1 MVNRRTL
8 DSRNLPIEIKRTNH
22 KSHFVEGDRTKMPL
36 VIFGDGLKGSSH
48 VKYKGRRVGVSDV
61 IYKNLKR
68 RQNLGEVLLLD
79 INEFRTSSVC
89 PNCKEMKLRTHKVD
103 DKSFFNILICN
114 DCNIFWNRD
123 ILAAKNIMFIARQ
136 IWAGMDRP
144 TIFTRQN

>member
-1 MVNRRTL
+1 
-8 DSRNLPIEIKRTNH
+8 
-22 KSHFVEGDRTKMPL
+22 MPL

-48 VKYKGRRVGVSDV
+48 VKYKGRRVDVSDV

-79 INEFRTSSVC
+79 INEFRTSYVC

-103 DKSFFNILICN
+103 DKAFFNILICN

-123 ILAAKNIMFIARQ
+123 ILAAKNMMFIARQ